1 MGASAL
7 TLGAIKYAIK
17 PLSLDDFD
25 QAARQMVA
33 AGYHFSVCELEFSVR
48 IEFVQIEGAIVPPL
62 SGENQE
68 FWPALIEEFKRVNPI
83 SVPLTLRMQELVVR
97 TPEKKSGSENG

>member
-1 MGASAL
+1 MGQSKL
-7 TLGAIKYAIK
+7 PLGGVDYHFTS
-17 PLSLDDFD
+17 LSLTDFD

-33 AGYHFSVCELEFSVR
+33 GEYAFSVCELEFGVG

-68 FWPALIEEFKRVNPI
+68 FWPALIEEFKRVNPC
-83 SVPLTLRMQELVVR
+83 SVPPTKRMNELVVR
-97 TPEKKSGSENG
+97 TAAPLGSEHG